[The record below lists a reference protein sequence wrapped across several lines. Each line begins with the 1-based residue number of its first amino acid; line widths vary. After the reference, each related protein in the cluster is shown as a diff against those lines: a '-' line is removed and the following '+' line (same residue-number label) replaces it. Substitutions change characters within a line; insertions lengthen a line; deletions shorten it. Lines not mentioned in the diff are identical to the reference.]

1 MRISLTEHNLYLV
14 FDISKDKTLSLLHF
28 SNHPFETE
36 IKEHSKKWFPASEIH
51 MTGKNQNDHHG
62 AKHTGSCSMN
72 TLKYDEHKYYRN
84 AAGNKLE
91 IKLKDEEICATL
103 HYQFYDN
110 ISAART
116 WTSIDNISTGNVG
129 LEYVSSFSLTG
140 IGKECEPAKR
150 NQMKRS
156 IPHNSWCR
164 EVDWQTY
171 TLEELGLHNSTSF
184 STKRI
189 SISNTGT
196 WSAKEHLPMGAIANS
211 SNAGCL
217 MWQIENN
224 GSWQW
229 EISDIAGYLYLKLS
243 GPTENENHWHKDL
256 KPGES
261 FESVKTAIAV
271 GTDFNCALQ
280 QMTLYRRKIVRYNA
294 FDTALP
300 VIFNDYMNCLMADPT
315 TAKEIPVIDK
325 AAEAGAEYYCMDAGW
340 YADGTWWE
348 TVGEWQPCDWR
359 FPGGIKKIFDYIRSK
374 GMIPG
379 IWLEIEV
386 MGINCPILSQF
397 TDDCFFVRH
406 GKRVIDHG
414 RYQLDFRNEKVRCFA
429 TEVID
434 RVVTEYGVGYIKIDY
449 NIDGGIGTE
458 VSADSFGD
466 GLLGHNRAYL
476 QWISDI
482 MDKYPELII
491 ESCSSGGMRMDY
503 ALLSKHSIQSVTDT
517 TDYRNMAPIAA
528 ACASAVLPEQ
538 AAIWSYPLCSDNK
551 HAVITNMVNS
561 MLTRMH
567 LSGEITEWNEEQFS
581 LVKEGVRTYK
591 AIRGSIKESVPFY
604 PLGVESYHKDWLC
617 AGYKNAK
624 EIYLAVWRMDTEKDS
639 LDIPLKA
646 LGMDTVK
653 EAKIVYPVMDNSNI
667 TADSKSLHITLP
679 EKFSSE
685 IVHLTL
691 AR

>member
-1 MRISLTEHNLYLV
+1 M
-14 FDISKDKTLSLLHF
+14 KDD
-28 SNHPFETE
+28 E
-36 IKEHSKKWFPASEIH
+36 I
-51 MTGKNQNDHHG
+51 
-62 AKHTGSCSMN
+62 
-72 TLKYDEHKYYRN
+72 R
-84 AAGNKLE
+84 
-91 IKLKDEEICATL
+91 ATL

-116 WTSIDNISTGNVG
+116 WTSIDNISTENVG

-140 IGKECEPAKR
+140 IGKECETAKR
-150 NQMKRS
+150 NKMKVS

-171 TLEELGLHNSTSF
+171 TLEELGLHNANSF
-184 STKRI
+184 SMKRI
-189 SISNTGT
+189 NIFNTGT
-196 WSAKEHLPMGAIANS
+196 WSTKEHLPMGALADA
-211 SNAGCL
+211 SNASCL

-243 GPTENENHWHKDL
+243 GPTENENHWHKEL

-261 FESVKTAIAV
+261 FESIKTAIVV
-271 GTDFNCALQ
+271 GTDFNDALQ
-280 QMTLYRRKIVRYNA
+280 QMTLYRRKIVRYNSA
-294 FDTALP
+294 DASLP
-300 VIFNDYMNCLMADPT
+300 VIFNDYMNCLWADPT
-315 TAKEIPVIDK
+315 TEKMIPVVDK

-348 TVGEWQPCDWR
+348 TVGEWQPCAWR
-359 FPGGIKKIFDYIRSK
+359 FPGGIKEIFDYIRSK

-386 MGINCPILSQF
+386 MGINCPILPQF

-414 RYQLDFRNEKVRCFA
+414 RYQLDFRNEKVRRFA

-434 RVVTEYGVGYIKIDY
+434 RVVTEYGVGYIKMDY

-466 GLLGHNRAYL
+466 GLLEHNRAYI

-491 ESCSSGGMRMDY
+491 ENCSSGGMRMDY
-503 ALLSKHSIQSVTDT
+503 ALLSQHPIQSVTDAS
-517 TDYRNMAPIAA
+517 DYRHMAPIAA

-538 AAIWSYPLCSDNK
+538 AAIWSYPVSADNK
-551 HAVITNMVNS
+551 YAVITNMVNS
-561 MLTRMH
+561 MLVRMH
-567 LSGEITEWNEEQFS
+567 LSGEIAGWNEEQFA

-591 AIRGSIKESVPFY
+591 AIRDNIKGAVPFY

-617 AGYKNAK
+617 AGYKNEK
-624 EIYLAVWRMDTEKDS
+624 ETYLAVWRMDTEKDS
-639 LDIPLKA
+639 LDILLENLCMPAVTDAEIIYPL
-646 LGMDTVK
+646 MDGYQV
-653 EAKIVYPVMDNSNI
+653 
-667 TADSKSLHITLP
+667 TADSESLCIALP
-679 EKFSSE
+679 ERFSGV
-685 IVHLTL
+685 IIHLT
-691 AR
+691 